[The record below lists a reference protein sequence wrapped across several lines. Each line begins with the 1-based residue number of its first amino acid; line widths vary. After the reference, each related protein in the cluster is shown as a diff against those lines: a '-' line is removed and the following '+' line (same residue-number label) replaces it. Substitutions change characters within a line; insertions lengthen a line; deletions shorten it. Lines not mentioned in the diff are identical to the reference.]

1 MRLPMLL
8 LTAVLG
14 PAGLIMFGCATEFGA
29 HWILPLL
36 GELLMSFTIVVCG
49 NIMYAYLVD
58 TYVERADTALVLLNG
73 LKNLS
78 AFVLVY
84 AVNPWNTTSGYAV
97 SFGCLAVIV
106 FVCHLPMLLLY
117 VRGGSIRAWQLRKFA
132 SARSKAHG
140 EGFN

>member
-1 MRLPMLL
+1 
-8 LTAVLG
+8 
-14 PAGLIMFGCATEFGA
+14 MFGCATQSRT
-29 HWILPLL
+29 HWIVPLL
-36 GELLMSFTIVVCG
+36 GELLMSFTIVVDG

-58 TYVERADTALVLLNG
+58 TYLERADTALVLLNG

-78 AFVLVY
+78 AFALVY
-84 AVNPWNTTSGYAV
+84 STNPWNTSSGYAI

-117 VRGGSIRAWQLRKFA
+117 VKGRSIREWQLSKFV